1 VAVRLTRGVE
11 RTAMLGLTLLA
22 FALRVAALG
31 AKGLAYDEAAT
42 ALMARAAPAEIV
54 RFHWSAGFEHPPL
67 WQLLV
72 YAWSALAGQSEAAL
86 RFLPALAGTLGIPL
100 LWLAVGLAWPQ
111 ERGARVLAAG
121 LAAVAP
127 VLVLY
132 GQEARMYTLVVA
144 LALGGTA
151 AALLIAERWSR
162 RRATAFALLGWLM
175 LWTHY
180 YTLLPLAVLGAW
192 GAWRAWRDGK
202 GVLRWALLWAATV
215 LPLALWMAFSPGF
228 HTTLDVVFQP
238 GSAEH
243 PPPALFLDGL
253 WRDLSFGAFRVQP
266 PQAWLGYL
274 LLPLALA
281 GMAVGWR
288 KPPGG
293 WLFAALIA
301 VPVAASALAFG
312 ALATRY
318 ILYVL
323 PPLLACAALAV
334 AALGRWNVLAGA
346 LALGL
351 ALLPAGAGLAHYFG
365 GYEKSAYREMAAAL
379 QARAGD
385 DDLVLLYAPRQH
397 LLYKYYVARN
407 LAWAPVP
414 GVTMPDFWPVTAP
427 PVVPDET
434 DGQVQAAL
442 QEHPAVWLVAT
453 AENEVD
459 LGEFVPKYLRAVAYR
474 DYCLEWSDVRLCRF
488 RSPASVATVSEWPL
502 TAEFGAGFYLDGAA
516 VGETAGAPPGA
527 RFLPVRLDWR
537 IDDPPAADL
546 KVSVRLVDASGAVVA
561 QTDDYPI
568 GPLLPPTTW
577 QPGDA
582 KPGYFVLE
590 LAPDVAPGEYTLAV
604 QVYDA
609 ASGAPVGGVDVG
621 TVAIR

>member
-1 VAVRLTRGVE
+1 MQPTSGAE
-11 RTAMLGLTLLA
+11 RAALSSLTLLA
-22 FALRVAALG
+22 FVLRAAALG

-42 ALMARAAPAEIV
+42 ALMARAAPAAIV
-54 RFHWSAGFEHPPL
+54 RFHWTAGFEHPPL
-67 WQLLV
+67 WQLLMA
-72 YAWSALAGQSEAAL
+72 AWSALAGQSEAAL

-100 LWLAVGLAWPQ
+100 LWLTVALAWPQ

-144 LALGGTA
+144 LALGSTTA
-151 AALLIAERWSR
+151 TLLLAEQWAG
-162 RRATAFALLGWLM
+162 RRAAAFALLGWLM

-180 YTLLPLAVLGAW
+180 YSLLPLAMLGAW
-192 GAWRAWRDGK
+192 GAWRARRDGK
-202 GVLRWALLWAATV
+202 GVLRWALLWAITV

-228 HTTLDVVFQP
+228 HTTLDVVLQP
-238 GSAEH
+238 GSPDH
-243 PPPALFLDGL
+243 PPLSAFLDGL

-274 LLPLALA
+274 VLPLALA
-281 GMAVGWR
+281 GMALGRR
-288 KPPGG
+288 KPPGR

-323 PPLLACAALAV
+323 PPLLACTALAV
-334 AALGRWNVLAGA
+334 IALGRWKVLAGA

-351 ALLPAGAGLAHYFG
+351 ALLPAAAGLAHYFG
-365 GYEKSAYREMAAAL
+365 GYEKSAYREMAAVL
-379 QARAGD
+379 EARAGD
-385 DDLVLLYAPRQH
+385 DDLAFLYAPRQH
-397 LLYKYYVARN
+397 LLYKYYVARD
-407 LAWAPVP
+407 LAWEPVP
-414 GVTMPDFWPVTAP
+414 QVAMPEFWPVTAP
-427 PVVPDET
+427 PVVPEET
-434 DGQVQAAL
+434 DGQIQAAL
-442 QEHPAVWLVAT
+442 REHPVVWLIAT
-453 AENEVD
+453 TEDEVD

-488 RSPASVATVSEWPL
+488 RSPARVATAQEWAP
-502 TAEFGAGFYLDGAA
+502 AVEFGAGFHLDRAA
-516 VGETAGAPPGA
+516 VGEIASDAGGA
-527 RFLPVRLDWR
+527 RYLPVRLDWR
-537 IDDPPAADL
+537 VDDPPAADL
-546 KVSVRLVDASGAVVA
+546 KVSVRLVDAAGAVA
-561 QTDDYPI
+561 SQTDDYPI

-590 LAPDVAPGEYTLAV
+590 LAPDVPAGEYTLAV
-604 QVYDA
+604 QAYDA
-609 ASGAPVGGVDVG
+609 ASGAPVGSAEIG
-621 TVAIR
+621 TVEIG